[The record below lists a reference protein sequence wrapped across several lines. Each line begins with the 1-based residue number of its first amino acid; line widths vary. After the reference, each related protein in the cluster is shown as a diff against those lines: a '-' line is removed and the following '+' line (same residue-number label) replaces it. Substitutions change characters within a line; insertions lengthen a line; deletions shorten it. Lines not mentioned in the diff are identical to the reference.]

1 MAANDYWDAYYDS
14 EQSFTDT
21 SYAEKH
27 TLDFTA
33 PAQGDYWI
41 MVSCALRVANT
52 AESVFVRAQIETPL
66 P

>member
-1 MAANDYWDAYYDS
+1 MTITSYWDAYYET

-33 PAQGDYWI
+33 PAQGDYLI
-41 MVSCALRVANT
+41 MVSFLLTVNST
-52 AESVFVRAQIETPL
+52 SYITSTTFH
-66 P
+66 